1 VRTEDI
7 GNLDFIERGHRGS
20 RPFLEMPAP
29 ILVALKGWV
38 IGGSFE
44 RALLCDLRVA
54 GESAKMRLPEL
65 MHGVIPDSG
74 GTARLFQIAGHG
86 LAADLALTGRVL
98 DAQEALRHGV
108 VSRVVPDEQLDAV
121 CLEMAHQIAKLS
133 PFAVRVFRRTLARLA
148 NPAVAASMQEEA
160 IGQTLVQASEDYA
173 EMKAARAAKRE
184 PKYGTVSPP
193 RSPAPARLRRV
204 SAHARRTVASASGPS
219 HARKISASAHDCMP
233 LHLIGRLEQGHQARE
248 HARRGEKRENDAR
261 TRPHDREGE
270 HAPVELAGER
280 KGKDRH
286 HPGGGGFDERGAPA
300 RREQQERRLRRRA
313 AGFGLLALRDRL
325 RFLEPGLGR
334 QVVES
339 LAGAEDVPVV
349 EDDVLET
356 HVVVEPELCVSA
368 CAPPAPELGPGLA
381 AAREVLTAMQSASVV
396 ENPAPSQQHSR
407 PGAAFAK
414 KRRARRAGQVR
425 PGRARGRRGSR
436 WHSRSAPPR
445 RLVACART
453 DTRRCRPRRAS
464 RSAGTRGR

>member
-1 VRTEDI
+1 MSELITLEYDGPVAVLSNNRPEKHNAANDAMDVQLFEALAELQARTDIRAIVWRGNGKSFSSGRDTTELGVRTEDI

-108 VSRVVPDEQLDAV
+108 VSRVVPDDQLDAT

-148 NPAVAASMQEEA
+148 NPTVAASMQEEA

-184 PKYGTVSPP
+184 PKY
-193 RSPAPARLRRV
+193 RNR
-204 SAHARRTVASASGPS
+204 
-219 HARKISASAHDCMP
+219 
-233 LHLIGRLEQGHQARE
+233 
-248 HARRGEKRENDAR
+248 
-261 TRPHDREGE
+261 
-270 HAPVELAGER
+270 
-280 KGKDRH
+280 
-286 HPGGGGFDERGAPA
+286 
-300 RREQQERRLRRRA
+300 
-313 AGFGLLALRDRL
+313 
-325 RFLEPGLGR
+325 
-334 QVVES
+334 
-339 LAGAEDVPVV
+339 
-349 EDDVLET
+349 
-356 HVVVEPELCVSA
+356 
-368 CAPPAPELGPGLA
+368 
-381 AAREVLTAMQSASVV
+381 
-396 ENPAPSQQHSR
+396 
-407 PGAAFAK
+407 
-414 KRRARRAGQVR
+414 
-425 PGRARGRRGSR
+425 
-436 WHSRSAPPR
+436 
-445 RLVACART
+445 
-453 DTRRCRPRRAS
+453 
-464 RSAGTRGR
+464 